1 MKIAIIGA
9 GATGLSAGWKLSSKG
24 HTVTVYE
31 KSDRIGGLTAA
42 VPIDDDLLEIYYHH
56 IFTNDTVIID
66 AVKELGLED
75 RLKWYEP
82 YNVIYINNKIYPFTS
97 PMDLLMFKPLSFISR
112 IRMGLMVLQARFVKD
127 YLAIEDTTAREWIIK
142 RGGEECYN
150 LIWEPLL
157 NSKFDIDSDKISAT
171 WIWNKFKL
179 RGSSRGKNIN
189 RELLGYMD
197 GSFVKIYERMAE
209 IIRENKGE
217 IRLNDGVTEI
227 SKSDGKFK
235 VKSQSGTE
243 EYDSVIFTASPEKL
257 SYVIKG
263 MGKFYLDKLRKIR
276 YKANICMILELSESL
291 SPYYWMTVADKE
303 IPFVLLIEHTNLVKN
318 NKYGSHI
325 VYLSR
330 YVDITNELYSKDDES
345 IKTLFISGLK
355 KIFPTF
361 KEEWIKNWHINRTR
375 DAQPVIMTGY
385 SKLIPEIETPMK
397 GLYLTSMSQI
407 YPEDRGQNYAI
418 RSGLEIAD
426 RFPPADE

>member
-42 VPIDDDLLEIYYHH
+42 VPIGDDLLEIYYHH